1 MVWFRRTTSE
11 NCTERKGQAP
21 MCQNQNWYKADLS
34 LRDIM
39 AKVIKVYVDKRVIA
53 EYTASDSILAA
64 EIVENEISRKK
75 NLRITKITIGG
86 KVVWKV

>member
-1 MVWFRRTTSE
+1 
-11 NCTERKGQAP
+11 